1 MNNNSSNSLNSNS
14 GSGSGNNKIF
24 SLENK
29 SLKVLGIA
37 LAVILFI
44 FCIIMIYIASAYPK
58 KIVTA
63 DMTTEVLLNYI
74 HDCKNNPLEISAKNL
89 PASTAGNEYSLT
101 FWVFINNLDSD
112 FLQDKSYSNLDIITK
127 GKVVEF
133 ETNTVN
139 IKAIDTDKEQP
150 IKVYLKNKS
159 NTLQI
164 DMKKESGSTD
174 LLAGKK
180 GCYSY
185 STSAAPPPGASQ
197 KFFPDRLTTIE
208 DQMANIKIEDEF
220 CTVES
225 RRVGNQ
231 YFGMIRQIV
240 TSDPTKSE
248 RKECKYLTS
257 LDLMNLNDDVRNSII
272 LKDISSSNPDDCYF
286 TKAQSDKKTQ
296 LNTLI
301 PAIEEAVKHIET
313 VTNAI
318 GTVIAAAPAAA
329 DATAADALAAEINT
343 ARIAAIDE
351 EYAAGANE
359 NIIKVKEEL
368 GKPAPADE
376 DVLALYTA
384 AKTFFGLPPPRPAG
398 AKYTLLKNAI
408 DGAIDTAK
416 TKLSFSDTFIYIDA
430 VDKKESLKPC
440 RAEQFP
446 IQRWN
451 CITLNVHNNIVDLFM
466 DGKLLHTC
474 VYDGN
479 LELNNDPIIIGNRG
493 GFDGYVSNVTW
504 SNKSLGAT
512 EIYKIYSQGP
522 RIRLTANDRIKYMFM
537 RKPKDLE
544 AGLEEQ
550 ESVNQESTG
559 RL

>member
-14 GSGSGNNKIF
+14 GGGSNNNRILSFK
-24 SLENK
+24 NK
-29 SLKVLGIA
+29 SFKVFIIA
-37 LAVILFI
+37 FFVILFV

-101 FWVFINNLDSD
+101 FWVFINSLDSD
-112 FLQDKSYSNLDIITK
+112 FLKNKTYSNLDIITK
-127 GKVVEF
+127 GKVEILKG
-133 ETNTVN
+133 N
-139 IKAIDTDKEQP
+139 IKAINTDKEQP

-164 DMKKESGSTD
+164 DMQKESGSTD

-185 STSAAPPPGASQ
+185 NSLETLDAGVTRKFDITGLSGIDDPESAGGLS
-197 KFFPDRLTTIE
+197 
-208 DQMANIKIEDEF
+208 KINEVDGDKF
-220 CTVES
+220 CTKES

-231 YFGMIRQIV
+231 YFGMLR
-240 TSDPTKSE
+240 TSKSSVAAAAE
-248 RKECKYLTS
+248 AGDTSKVEGAKESCKYLTS
-257 LDLMNLNDDVRNSII
+257 LDLMNFNNDLTNSII
-272 LKDISSSNPDDCYF
+272 QKDISTNADDCYF
-286 TKAQSDKKTQ
+286 TQTQNDKKTQ
-296 LNTLI
+296 LEILIPLVKAKVEEIKEEAADASDADKLGIITGKTEEYKISVTDAEHTDTDANTLYEAASTFFGI
-301 PAIEEAVKHIET
+301 PTAHDESKNYEKLIEDIEL
-313 VTNAI
+313 A
-318 GTVIAAAPAAA
+318 IAAA
-329 DATAADALAAEINT
+329 EK
-343 ARIAAIDE
+343 ARDSI
-351 EYAAGANE
+351 
-359 NIIKVKEEL
+359 V
-368 GKPAPADE
+368 
-376 DVLALYTA
+376 
-384 AKTFFGLPPPRPAG
+384 
-398 AKYTLLKNAI
+398 
-408 DGAIDTAK
+408 DTH
-416 TKLSFSDTFIYIDA
+416 IYIDA
-430 VDKKESLKPC
+430 VDKKEYLKPC

-504 SNKSLGAT
+504 SNKSLDST
-512 EIYKIYSQGP
+512 KIYEIYSQGP

-544 AGLEEQ
+544 AGLEQQ
-550 ESVNQESTG
+550 ESINQESTG